1 MIEEFRQLYADYISA
16 TDVPEKRGFLD
27 IFRGWFTGRGREMS
41 EKDRNFMESVGE
53 YVKKIAEEAPDQ
65 AFSAASVILSQPR
78 SKKAEE
84 RDVLL
89 AAMYSVIPEL
99 LPCMSTDELK
109 RLRELA
115 AEVPRMYRFPV
126 YKQFM
131 QKIDEMLG

>member
-1 MIEEFRQLYADYISA
+1 MYGFAARTAPRAGIGIHAGR
-16 TDVPEKRGFLD
+16 DVDGDDECAAL
-27 IFRGWFTGRGREMS
+27 
-41 EKDRNFMESVGE
+41 
-53 YVKKIAEEAPDQ
+53 IAEAPDQ

-99 LPCMSTDELK
+99 LPCISTDELK

-126 YKQFM
+126 YTQFM